1 MNYSPKNPK
10 LSPVHR
16 PLTRKRASVSLI
28 EAVTRTNGAVG
39 GVALVESTPA
49 RLADLNF
56 SPFQRDVWDLI
67 DSQADSSSQRRSHTS
82 VSLAEM
88 QRESY

>member
-16 PLTRKRASVSLI
+16 QRTRKRASVSLT
-28 EAVTRTNGAVG
+28 EAVTGTNGGVG
-39 GVALVESTPA
+39 GVVPVESTPA
-49 RLADLNF
+49 LLADLNF

-67 DSQADSSSQRRSHTS
+67 DLQLDSSSQRRSHTS
-82 VSLAEM
+82 VNLAEM